1 MSGYYVPVGI
11 ESIEPEMFPDV
22 ALYIR
27 SGNNFVLYKS
37 HGHNFSKQDA
47 VRLAG
52 NSIDFLYVSPADME
66 VITKYLEDNAE
77 RILKSDKFDGKTKG
91 KIIYQTS
98 INFVGDIFQN
108 PKKVGDFD
116 RSKRLMENLLMYLS
130 SDSDALSSLETVMT
144 HNYHTFVHS
153 LQVTALSAL
162 VHSEAFS
169 LAHDEMVDV
178 GIGSLLHDFGKTF
191 ISQKVLNKTGKLTP
205 EDIATIKRHPE
216 EGYKYLKE
224 NTHLNEIPL
233 SIVRDHHERVN
244 GKGYPRGLKRED
256 IGRSAQ
262 VGGLCDVYCT
272 LTIDRNGGKALPSYI
287 TIQIMRQEMQDAFDK
302 RLLDILEG
310 ITCTEEV
317 QQHVL

>member
-11 ESIEPEMFPDV
+11 ESIEPDIFPDV
-22 ALYIR
+22 ALYLR
-27 SGNNFVLYKS
+27 SGSNFVLYKS

-52 NSIDFLYVSPADME
+52 NSIDFLYVSPSDME

-108 PKKVGDFD
+108 PRKVSDFD
-116 RSKRLMENLLMYLS
+116 RSKRLMENLLMYIS
-130 SDSDALSSLETVMT
+130 TDCNALSSLETVMT

-178 GIGSLLHDFGKTF
+178 GIGSLLHDFGMTF
-191 ISQKVLNKTGKLTP
+191 TPHQLLNKTGKLTS
-205 EDIATIKRHPE
+205 EEIATIRRHPE
-216 EGYKYLKE
+216 EGFAYLKD
-224 NTHLNEIPL
+224 NTHLNDISL
-233 SIVRDHHERVN
+233 SIVRDHHERIN
-244 GKGYPRGLKRED
+244 GKGYPRGVKREE

-262 VGGLCDVYCT
+262 VGGLCDIYCT
-272 LTIDRNGGKALPSYI
+272 LTIDKNGGKALPSYLA
-287 TIQIMRQEMQDAFDK
+287 IQVMRQEMQDAFDK

-310 ITCTEEV
+310 LTCSDDS
-317 QQHVL
+317 QQILL